1 MFGRSNRSS
10 TAESSFFYLLMAATC
25 FRRRTGCAR
34 HPNAG
39 SALRDIGREYLAKAG
54 PDARVFTVGPR

>member
-25 FRRRTGCAR
+25 FRRTGCTR

>member
-1 MFGRSNRSS
+1 MFGRSNPSS

-25 FRRRTGCAR
+25 FRRTGCTR
-34 HPNAG
+34 HPNAD